1 MEYQESSYVVMRS
14 QFSSAQPPQPTIGI
28 SQRSYTGNTYYNTPQ
43 PGEYEVQVLPSSAA
57 GIAGIDF
64 NLDEVAQGRMTS
76 PNSYWG
82 YSKDYCVNYPNNYPC
97 YCGTNPNS
105 SCNNQYPDGYNAYTW
120 QFVNPAKGTRR
131 YDFLVEAGDG
141 DTREGAGSFLVPLEI
156 VLDQPV
162 DSTISSTTLVVSG
175 SVANTNN
182 PISITVTLG
191 DITILRTEGPNFYT
205 EFDMTG
211 LPEKSYTL
219 RVNAVE
225 INGNAR
231 SSTTKTLNYTP

>member
-1 MEYQESSYVVMRS
+1 
-14 QFSSAQPPQPTIGI
+14 
-28 SQRSYTGNTYYNTPQ
+28 
-43 PGEYEVQVLPSSAA
+43 
-57 GIAGIDF
+57 
-64 NLDEVAQGRMTS
+64 
-76 PNSYWG
+76 
-82 YSKDYCVNYPNNYPC
+82 
-97 YCGTNPNS
+97 
-105 SCNNQYPDGYNAYTW
+105 
-120 QFVNPAKGTRR
+120 
-131 YDFLVEAGDG
+131 
-141 DTREGAGSFLVPLEI
+141 VPLEI

-225 INGNAR
+225 INGSAR
-231 SSTTKTLNYTP
+231 SSTTKTLTYTP